1 MAIFSKS
8 NKLLQLGCKFFRNS
22 NTGSV
27 CFWWFN
33 GLKQQFGGFTPSANS
48 LSNAIQSYIKKY
60 VSCVNTEELVYFI
73 VNNFLLYLFKSSKP
87 CVIVGSG
94 LVKYLKRK
102 KKSKFNNLRCLYYE
116 PFFFFLCIY
125 VNQIYKYA
133 SLIHIKHLKQII
145 RYIYWLV
152 VTIPQQH
159 QQYSSTS
166 RGLIIKPKTTTKL
179 SQHIS
184 LIPHFCN

>member
-1 MAIFSKS
+1 MEV
-8 NKLLQLGCKFFRNS
+8 LH
-22 NTGSV
+22 
-27 CFWWFN
+27 
-33 GLKQQFGGFTPSANS
+33 PSANS

-73 VNNFLLYLFKSSKP
+73 VHNFLLYLFKSSKP

-102 KKSKFNNLRCLYYE
+102 KKKSKFNNLICLYYK
-116 PFFFFLCIY
+116 PFFFLY

-145 RYIYWLV
+145 RYIYWLLY
-152 VTIPQQH
+152 H
-159 QQYSSTS
+159 SSTS

-184 LIPHFCN
+184 LIPHFCNKGCTQLGSDSNRHM